1 MAGPLTPAVR
11 FWRCI
16 SGRTGTIAVF
26 CAVLTTPALAQF
38 AGLFGGDVPTIGVD
52 ELVAA
57 LADGDMRDEEIAPDG
72 RAVLLV
78 DVRSA
83 RETGVSMIPG
93 AVTRDAYEHNAA
105 DYEGYLIVSYCT
117 VGVRSERYVRALRAK
132 GVDAV
137 NFEGSILAWVE
148 AGLPLVTPSGEPTR
162 RVHTWSARF
171 GVPAGYVQV
180 TK

>member
-1 MAGPLTPAVR
+1 MAGPLTPALR
-11 FWRCI
+11 FWRPVSC
-16 SGRTGTIAVF
+16 RTGTIALF

-38 AGLFGGDVPTIGVD
+38 AGLFGDDVPTIGVD
-52 ELVAA
+52 ELVTA
-57 LADGDMRDEEIAPDG
+57 LAAGDMRDGEIAQGG

-93 AVTRDAYEHNAA
+93 AVTRDAYEQNAA
-105 DYEGYLIVSYCT
+105 AYEGYRIVSYCT
-117 VGVRSERYVRALRAK
+117 VGVRSERYTRALRKK

-148 AGLPLVTPSGEPTR
+148 AGLPLATPSGEPTR

-171 GVPAGYVQV
+171 SVPAGYEQV
-180 TK
+180 TN